1 MDKMTSMASC
11 LIRTREYYIGFPST
25 FTHYPEGIP
34 TQTLKSLFEQVQ
46 SAMNAPNMIQK
57 TGDGLR
63 RIVIG
68 TGRYLV
74 IGIAGYARNLVHD
87 DPSSTIALVDEAKRP
102 SYGFVGFVWELDE
115 TDKCICGFPQI
126 ESFSEVFREL
136 IVSHWRDSNNSKW
149 AAQVGVGI
157 PVPYQYDVAFAPLA
171 CNHETVNL
179 NFNKE
184 KIYTFDNS
192 YADSILAKAITA
204 ACKKQIVSVCTD
216 MYLEST
222 GTPFGNLTGNTNG
235 KVVIVTENAK
245 HLQQATVTQT
255 PDETSGLE
263 HGGSSEIKIS
273 VYQPEVQ
280 QEKNPLVA
288 ARVAARNRIIPTR
301 DKNDTVS
308 NETDIVFLK
317 FVHVP
322 GVEIEKILN
331 KLLSMLKT
339 IYYNRDNKVEIA
351 LEQIHYAQIIF
362 KSPQV
367 SNIWAVQFPC
377 TVAISDVK
385 EVCRDILSYFCKNK
399 ILIPTTGYRCAYQSP
414 QGLKPFRISI
424 SDEYDPVRKLL
435 LNSEEILRVEQE
447 VRQKNK
453 ATRTNSKA
461 KKNTETERIKGT
473 NTPVRVDPSFLRPQ
487 RQGSDTEKKPST
499 TNIED
504 LFKF

>member
-11 LIRTREYYIGFPST
+11 LIRTREYYIGFPSA
-25 FTHYPEGIP
+25 FTHYPEGMP
-34 TQTLKSLFEQVQ
+34 AKTLESLFEQVQ
-46 SAMNAPNMIQK
+46 SAMNAPNMIPK

-68 TGRYLV
+68 TGKHLV
-74 IGIAGYARNLVHD
+74 IGVAGYARNLVHD
-87 DPSSTIALVDEAKRP
+87 GPSNTIALVDEAKRP
-102 SYGFVGFVWELDE
+102 SYGFVGFVWELDK

-136 IVSHWRDSNNSKW
+136 IVSHWCDSNNSKW

-157 PVPYQYDVAFAPLA
+157 PVPYQYDVTFAPLA

-179 NFNKE
+179 NFTKE

-192 YADSILAKAITA
+192 YADSILAKAIAA
-204 ACKKQIVSVCTD
+204 ACKRQIVSVCTD
-216 MYLEST
+216 MYLENT

-245 HLQQATVTQT
+245 YFQQATVTQT

-263 HGGSSEIKIS
+263 HGGSAEIKIF
-273 VYQPEVQ
+273 VHQPKVQ

-288 ARVAARNRIIPTR
+288 AWNKIIPTR

-308 NETDIVFLK
+308 NKTNIVFLE

-322 GVEIEKILN
+322 GVKIEEILKN
-331 KLLSMLKT
+331 LLGMLKGN
-339 IYYNRDNKVEIA
+339 YYNRDNKVEIA
-351 LEQIHYAQIIF
+351 LEQIRYAQVIF
-362 KSPQV
+362 TSSKV

-399 ILIPTTGYRCAYQSP
+399 ILIPTTDYRCAYQGP
-414 QGLKPFRISI
+414 QGLTPLRIFI
-424 SDEYDPVRKLL
+424 SDEYYPERGLL
-435 LNSEEILRVEQE
+435 LNSEEILRAEQE

-453 ATRTNSKA
+453 AARKNSKT
-461 KKNTETERIKGT
+461 KKNTETEKNKGT
-473 NTPVRVDPSFLRPQ
+473 NTPVGVDPSFLNPQ
-487 RQGSDTEKKPST
+487 RQGSDTERKPST

>member
-1 MDKMTSMASC
+1 MDEMTSMASC
-11 LIRTREYYIGFPST
+11 LIRTREYYIGFPSA
-25 FTHYPEGIP
+25 FTHYPEGMP
-34 TQTLKSLFEQVQ
+34 AKTLESLFEQVQ
-46 SAMNAPNMIQK
+46 SAMNAPNMIPK

-68 TGRYLV
+68 TGKYLV
-74 IGIAGYARNLVHD
+74 IGVAGYARNMVHD
-87 DPSSTIALVDEAKRP
+87 DSSNAIPLVDEAKRP
-102 SYGFVGFVWELDE
+102 SYGFIGFVWDLDK
-115 TDKCICGFPQI
+115 TDERIYGFPQI
-126 ESFSEVFREL
+126 ESFTKVFREL

-149 AAQVGVGI
+149 AAHVGVGI
-157 PVPYQYDVAFAPLA
+157 PVPYQYDVAFAPLS
-171 CNHETVNL
+171 CNHEAVNL

-245 HLQQATVTQT
+245 YLQQATVTQT

-263 HGGSSEIKIS
+263 HGDSAEIKIS
-273 VYQPEVQ
+273 VHQPEVS
-280 QEKNPLVA
+280 QEKNPVVA
-288 ARVAARNRIIPTR
+288 ALNRIIPTR

-308 NETDIVFLK
+308 NETNIVFLE

-322 GVEIEKILN
+322 GVKVEEILRE
-331 KLLSMLKT
+331 LLSMLKT
-339 IYYNRDNKVEIA
+339 TYYNRDNKVEIT

-362 KSPQV
+362 TSSQV

-385 EVCRDILSYFCKNK
+385 EVCRDILSYFCKNR
-399 ILIPTTGYRCAYQSP
+399 ILIPTTDNRCAYRSP
-414 QGLKPFRISI
+414 QGLMPFRIFI
-424 SDEYDPVRKLL
+424 SDEYNPAWRL

-453 ATRTNSKA
+453 ATRTKSKA
-461 KKNTETERIKGT
+461 KKHTETERIEGT

-487 RQGSDTEKKPST
+487 RQGSDTEKKLST